1 MRPAAILDI
10 GSSKIVCLCGSTA
23 VRGGTVVHGAGVCA
37 YAGYESGEFLD
48 IKSLDEAIVS
58 AIRDAEEMSRIRI
71 RDIVVAVP
79 APFSKLIVTAATI
92 RLDPRKERIKADDID
107 ELISLSL
114 AKARAPEHVLMHST
128 PIPTPWTAIPLR
140 KHRRANA
147 RVSCLPRSRTCMCRS
162 AF

>member
-92 RLDPRKERIKADDID
+92 RLDPRKERIKA
-107 ELISLSL
+107 EMKLINQS
-114 AKARAPEHVLMHST
+114 K
-128 PIPTPWTAIPLR
+128 
-140 KHRRANA
+140 
-147 RVSCLPRSRTCMCRS
+147 
-162 AF
+162 

>member
-58 AIRDAEEMSRIRI
+58 AIRDAEEMSRP
-71 RDIVVAVP
+71 DVVIVGM
-79 APFSKLIVTAATI
+79 
-92 RLDPRKERIKADDID
+92 
-107 ELISLSL
+107 L
-114 AKARAPEHVLMHST
+114 A
-128 PIPTPWTAIPLR
+128 IGIIGTAIDYIFLLLM
-140 KHRRANA
+140 RRIFPWQQAWQ
-147 RVSCLPRSRTCMCRS
+147 R
-162 AF
+162 